1 MKRDVR
7 WMNEW
12 DLSEAKAMATDNR
25 FQNHTKSLTFNLK
38 IYYRDNAED
47 RNKLMK
53 SKIRRVY
60 LLIKFKNITNIYTE

>member
-7 WMNEW
+7 WINEWMNERMNEW

-25 FQNHTKSLTFNLK
+25 FQNHTTGFTFNLK
-38 IYYRDNAED
+38 IYYLDKAED

-60 LLIKFKNITNIYTE
+60 L